1 MLVETTF
8 RDVAASDALTA
19 LVREQAEL
27 LGCFCDHIT
36 SCQVVVERPQRHQRS
51 ATPTACAST

>member
-8 RDVAASDALTA
+8 RDVTA